1 MVRNMKKQQQ
11 NMQGSGSRRVFT
23 ATPDAISG
31 ATTGNVPEHIEA
43 PEYIIGI
50 DEVGR
55 GPLAGPVTVAGV
67 LLSAH
72 FDMCSFV
79 HRVIR
84 EKNVSFTDSKGMS
97 EGERYI
103 WNKEIRALEKSSA
116 QYKHQGAPRPES
128 TTSSIQKKRTPRK
141 NIHHSICLTSIQSM
155 SAGQIDRLG
164 ISVCISKLIKSI
176 LKKLEVQL
184 RAYGLKDTDRFHERV
199 WVFLDGGLYA
209 PPTYPLQS
217 THIKGDVDYPII
229 SLASIIAKVQRDAY
243 MTRISKTYPAYT
255 FERHKGYGTNAHRSA
270 ILLHGPTP
278 LHRHSFCKKLLNNA

>member
-1 MVRNMKKQQQ
+1 MKKQQQ
-11 NMQGSGSRRVFT
+11 KTQGASSRVPAR
-23 ATPDAISG
+23 ATVGDIS
-31 ATTGNVPEHIEA
+31 EY

-72 FDMCSFV
+72 FDVRSFV
-79 HRVIR
+79 QRVIR

-97 EGERYI
+97 ENERYI
-103 WNKEIRALEKSSA
+103 WNKEIKALEKSSA
-116 QYKHQGAPRPES
+116 QYKQQDVPRPES
-128 TTSSIQKKRTPRK
+128 TTSSTQKKRTSRE
-141 NIHHSICLTSIQSM
+141 NIHHSMCLTSIQSM
-155 SAGQIDRLG
+155 SAKQIDRLG
-164 ISVCISKLIKSI
+164 ISVCISKLIKNI
-176 LKKLEVQL
+176 LEHLEVQL
-184 RAYGLKDTDRFHERV
+184 RAYGSKHADRFHERV
-199 WVFLDGGLYA
+199 WIFLDGGLYA
-209 PPTYPLQS
+209 PSTYSLQS

-243 MTRISKTYPAYT
+243 MTRISKKYPAYA

-270 ILLHGPTP
+270 ILLHGQTL